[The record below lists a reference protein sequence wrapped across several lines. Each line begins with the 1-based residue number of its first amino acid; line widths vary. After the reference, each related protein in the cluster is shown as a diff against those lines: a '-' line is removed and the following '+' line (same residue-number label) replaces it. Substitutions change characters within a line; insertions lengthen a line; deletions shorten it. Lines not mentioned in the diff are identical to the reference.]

1 MQIEEIVPEPL
12 LHDAG
17 EINPGAANMSKF
29 ESFGEMA
36 IGTLVASRESL
47 PLHSRTYRLLTK
59 STLVVCLDYSDSEYL
74 EQGIADACYPCWA
87 L

>member
-1 MQIEEIVPEPL
+1 MRRSRQESRPVRPTL
-12 LHDAG
+12 
-17 EINPGAANMSKF
+17 